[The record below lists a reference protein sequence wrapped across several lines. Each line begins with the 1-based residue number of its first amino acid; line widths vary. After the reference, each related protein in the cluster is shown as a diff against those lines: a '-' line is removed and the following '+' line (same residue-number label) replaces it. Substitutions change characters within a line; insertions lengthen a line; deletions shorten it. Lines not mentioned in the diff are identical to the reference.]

1 MKKKQ
6 SQSLQ
11 NMLTSSTLNAD
22 TTLFWN
28 ELQRDHHAEGLTVIE
43 YQDRAKEDRYW
54 HCYRS
59 SVQKK
64 DPKHK
69 PTKYSQLNEDIKA
82 CFVQSD
88 FINTAEFWQT
98 IEHQLQWEGFF
109 LPQEELSQLSRAQ
122 LVQELDF
129 LKLLHTTF
137 PYLSFLES
145 LKKVS
150 IQKGHLQEPLPII
163 AVWQFL
169 RFYTDFLGQLYAQQS
184 SIFSSM
190 LGWYVHRFKVDNF
203 QKLLPS
209 EQVSILLYLTCE
221 LFFWEAISE
230 TKRSQLLAIAHPA
243 VQAFFGEHTNNL
255 NILFEAGFN
264 TATDTSAGEIEKT
277 IQQTFYQV
285 CQLDLK
291 YIEIQEFLDNE
302 AGMDFQQQLP
312 RFAYLFEEEKLTFK
326 DRVKA
331 MITDFTVKLKG
342 APISES
348 QPAYAPTRVPFIKAQ
363 KVAWYD
369 LSVGELTELQTA
381 IETTLKDRIK
391 LFARLRWHKHLQN
404 LGNLFTTPVIV
415 WEREKKGCYPV
426 WNIIKLSTSL
436 KYQKILSK
444 KLESE
449 QVERNRLKT
458 VLERLY
464 KLKNLP
470 DIDGFHANVPSFG
483 YKLVQQQWTQ
493 AVKVHRINIHN
504 RNTFRMRRM
513 REFGIITGTEILN
526 DRKDIWLDEMLQ
538 IEEEIRPYILFVRQ
552 AFQAALPISRSVE
565 FHPYRHNHDGVEFDP
580 STIQD
585 QDKWLRARVMKTLRN
600 KVVQGEVEQV
610 NTFCL
615 DYSGSM
621 NHEKMRNLFK
631 LLFLLIYGLEDRK
644 SYDAVHFF
652 STEFIETANFSKKYT
667 NRNLLFKVLS
677 KIAVIEEG
685 TIRYRGLGGTNISD
699 GILNCHQRIIEFSK
713 NLHSK
718 NPTINI
724 ACSLFVITDGE
735 PSIGIYEPDELHDFI
750 AKKRKEGN
758 VAIKG
763 IYIKPKDE
771 AEEEGE
777 FLPKIFGPE
786 HYIETTEFKDAI
798 DKFVAIMTKTYQEQ
812 RKEFKWK
819 KKKKRIHRGEMS
831 K

>member
-6 SQSLQ
+6 VQSLQ
-11 NMLTSSTLNAD
+11 NLLTSSTINAD
-22 TTLFWN
+22 TTKFWN
-28 ELQRDHHAEGLTVIE
+28 ELQRDHHADGLTLIE
-43 YQDRAKEDRYW
+43 YQDKFKEDQHW

-64 DPKHK
+64 DPNYK
-69 PTKYSQLNEDIKA
+69 PVKYSQLNEDIKS

-88 FINTAEFWQT
+88 FINTIEFWKT
-98 IEHQLQWEGFF
+98 IEHQIQWEGFF
-109 LPQEELSQLSRAQ
+109 LPAEELKNLSRAQ

-129 LKLLHTTF
+129 LKLLHTSF
-137 PYLSFLES
+137 PYLSFLET

-150 IQKGHLQEPLPII
+150 LQKAHLQEPLPLI

-169 RFYTDFLGQLYAQQS
+169 RFYADFLGKLYAQQS
-184 SIFSSM
+184 SIFSGM
-190 LGWYVHRFKVDNF
+190 LGWYVHRFKVDKF
-203 QKLLPS
+203 QTLLPS
-209 EQVSILLYLTCE
+209 EQIGILLFLTCE
-221 LFFWEAISE
+221 SFFWEAISE
-230 TKRSQLLAIAHPA
+230 NKRSHLLEIAHPD

-264 TATDTSAGEIEKT
+264 TATDTSAGGIEQI
-277 IQQTFYQV
+277 IQQAYYQV

-291 YIEIQEFLDNE
+291 YIEIQEFLDNDS
-302 AGMDFQQQLP
+302 GMDFQQQLP
-312 RFAYLFEEEKLTFK
+312 RFAYLFEEEKPTFK

-331 MITDFTVKLKG
+331 MITDFSGKLKRE
-342 APISES
+342 PIRKP
-348 QPAYAPTRVPFIKAQ
+348 QPIYAPTRESFTKKQ
-363 KVAWYD
+363 GVAWHD
-369 LSVGELTELQTA
+369 LSAGELEELQTA
-381 IETTLKDRIK
+381 IRTTLKDRIK

-415 WEREKKGCYPV
+415 WEREKKGCYPA
-426 WNIIKLSTSL
+426 WNILKLSTSL
-436 KYQKILSK
+436 QYTKTLSK

-449 QVERNRLKT
+449 QIERNRLKT
-458 VLERLY
+458 VLARLY

-470 DIDGFHANVPSFG
+470 DIDGYYANVPSFG

-493 AVKVHRINIHN
+493 AMKAHRVSIHN
-504 RNTFRMRRM
+504 RNVFRLRRM
-513 REFGIITGTEILN
+513 REFGIVTGKEILN
-526 DRKDIWLDEMLQ
+526 DRKDIWLDEMLK

-610 NTFCL
+610 NAFCL

-652 STEFIETANFSKKYT
+652 STEFIATANFSKEYT
-667 NRNLLFKVLS
+667 NRKLLFKVLS
-677 KIAVIEEG
+677 KIAVITND
-685 TIRYRGLGGTNISD
+685 TIQYRGLGGTNISD
-699 GILNCHQRIIEFSK
+699 GVLNCHQRIIEFSK
-713 NLHSK
+713 SLRNK
-718 NPTINI
+718 NPAVNI

-735 PSIGIYEPDELHDFI
+735 PSLGIYEPDELHDFI
-750 AKKRKEGN
+750 EEKRKAGN

-763 IYIKPKDE
+763 IYIKPEDE
-771 AEEEGE
+771 LDDEGQ

-798 DKFVAIMTKTYQEQ
+798 DKFVSIMTKTYQEQ

-819 KKKKRIHRGEMS
+819 KKKKRIHREEIG
-831 K
+831 